1 MERGLRGK
9 GGSLGQSRGPGKSSP
24 KSHSCVNSWRGSRKS
39 PRQRV
44 GKGTLEKGNGITQV
58 KAQHSVVPV
67 SQHPP
72 CQQQPVGWGP
82 GHRKWSVEQLELQPL
97 LQVLVTLRP
106 GQGREAQGQ
115 DPPGVDGQ
123 EVGVHPSCPGSSTS
137 TPAWQIHFL
146 ALTQDT

>member
-1 MERGLRGK
+1 M
-9 GGSLGQSRGPGKSSP
+9 
-24 KSHSCVNSWRGSRKS
+24 
-39 PRQRV
+39 
-44 GKGTLEKGNGITQV
+44 
-58 KAQHSVVPV
+58 
-67 SQHPP
+67 
-72 CQQQPVGWGP
+72 
-82 GHRKWSVEQLELQPL
+82 EQLELQPL
-97 LQVLVTLRP
+97 LQALVMLRP